1 MPRKTGQS
9 KPPPLVKAG
18 CGVRF
23 DPEQLDE
30 DTGFDF
36 SGAADLLEEEKAQ
49 QEIDK
54 SEQETLTADEKNPAK
69 AGQSAE

>member
-1 MPRKTGQS
+1 MSRKTGQS
-9 KPPPLVKAG
+9 KPAQLVKAG

-36 SGAADLLEEEKAQ
+36 SGAADLLEDEKAQ
-49 QEIDK
+49 QESDGN
-54 SEQETLTADEKNPAK
+54 EQETIAADEKNPAK

>member
-1 MPRKTGQS
+1 MSRKTGQS

-36 SGAADLLEEEKAQ
+36 SGAADLLKEEKAQ
-49 QEIDK
+49 QESDER
-54 SEQETLTADEKNPAK
+54 EQETLAADEKKPGEGRAK
-69 AGQSAE
+69 R